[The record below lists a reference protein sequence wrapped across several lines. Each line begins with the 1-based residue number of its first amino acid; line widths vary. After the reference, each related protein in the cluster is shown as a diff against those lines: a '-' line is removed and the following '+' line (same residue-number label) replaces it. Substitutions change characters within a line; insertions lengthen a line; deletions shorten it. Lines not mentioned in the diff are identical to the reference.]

1 MNTINARN
9 GKFIVSGDDIPLGD
23 IIEIIGKIGEIIMK

>member
-23 IIEIIGKIGEIIMK
+23 IIKLIAKIGDIIQK